1 MNVAYV
7 KIAQT
12 QKDAV
17 ELDRWNRWLESDTA
31 ATPEP
36 GSQPEGKTTLDWMAP
51 ASGTP
56 AVARA
61 RG

>member
-12 QKDAV
+12 KKDAV
-17 ELDRWNRWLESDTA
+17 ALDRWNRWLESDTTA
-31 ATPEP
+31 PEP
-36 GSQPEGKTTLDWMAP
+36 GTQPEGRTTLDWMAP
-51 ASGTP
+51 PSGEA